1 MEYENYRLVMTDLG
15 DDAVF
20 DVDYE
25 KHRLVTKFLKGHDLV
40 HVDYD

>member
-20 DVDYE
+20 DSDYG
-25 KHRLVTKFLKGHDLV
+25 KYRLVTKFLKGHDLV
-40 HVDYD
+40 HVYYD